1 MLAFKEHVYDN
12 YHKEIDLG
20 NLDFFINK
28 EYENDMKNVGNG
40 GIILEKINYLKKPI
54 KEMNKDDQAKVIKY
68 MQNLCKL
75 CNLYN

>member
-1 MLAFKEHVYDN
+1 M
-12 YHKEIDLG
+12 EIWI
-20 NLDFFINK
+20 FFINK
-28 EYENDMKNVGNG
+28 DYDNDMKNVGNG

-54 KEMNKDDQAKVIKY
+54 KEMNKDDQDKVIKY